1 MKITA
6 HALLSTLVGST
17 LAAYTVISFMSE
29 GFAAPG
35 AALGLSFLVVYG
47 LLEMALIEYVPLG
60 SSRGSRPAVR
70 IAAAKRTSAV
80 VGFPAQAPVR
90 RAA

>member
-17 LAAYTVISFMSE
+17 LAAYTVINFVSE

-35 AALGLSFLVVYG
+35 AVLGLSFLAVYG

-60 SSRGSRPAVR
+60 SSRTPRPSAH
-70 IAAAKRTSAV
+70 ITASKRTGAV